1 MNGESEVL
9 GRAFRELEKLAKVYQ
24 TYISLT
30 NMNMQSKA
38 SVARGQG
45 RHFFFF
51 FFFFLVLT
59 SILGKDIWPKW
70 DASIVYR
77 NIY

>member
-45 RHFFFF
+45 RHFL

-70 DASIVYR
+70 HARIIYR